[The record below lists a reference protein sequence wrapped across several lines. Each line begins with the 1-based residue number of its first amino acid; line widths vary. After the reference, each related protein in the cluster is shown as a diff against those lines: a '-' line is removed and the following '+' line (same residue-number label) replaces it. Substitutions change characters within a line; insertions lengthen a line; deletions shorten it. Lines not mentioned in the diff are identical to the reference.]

1 MKRFTLVKVP
11 TEATEVFINNI
22 GCLRYS
28 HNQGRE
34 STAVEPMEM
43 GVYLEKSKHRIVGE
57 SFINEQRY
65 IVIEMDEW

>member
-11 TEATEVFINNI
+11 TEATEIFINNV

-34 STAVEPMEM
+34 STAVEPMEI
-43 GVYLEKSKHRIVGE
+43 GVYLEKSKHRIIGE
-57 SFINEQRY
+57 SFLGEQRY

>member
-11 TEATEVFINNI
+11 TEATEIYINDI

-28 HNQGRE
+28 HNKGRE
-34 STAVEPMEM
+34 STAVEPTET

-57 SFINEQRY
+57 SFLSEQRY

>member
-11 TEATEVFINNI
+11 TEATEVFINNV

-34 STAVEPMEM
+34 SRAVEPMEM
-43 GVYLEKSKHRIVGE
+43 GIYLEKSKHRIVGE
-57 SFINEQRY
+57 SFLNEQRY